1 MRLPLFLVQELMRT
15 LGVRYWCDCLS
26 MTSPTSAGLQAAVP
40 RRRRAAGG
48 PGDGGWESTAS
59 RGFDE
64 VLSTIR
70 VRGARVNNLRNVDL
84 DIPKR
89 QLVVFAGVSGSGKSS
104 LAFNTIAAESQ
115 RLLNQTYP
123 AFVQS
128 LMTQLPRP
136 DVDSLENL
144 NAAIVVNQEPMGAN
158 PRSTVGTATDAWSL
172 LRALFAQHGVPA
184 VPGPRALSFNDAAGM
199 CLDCEGSG
207 QVSALD
213 VSVVVNFSRSLNE
226 GAITFPNFAPGS
238 LFWKVY
244 TRSGHFDNDRAV
256 GKYKPAELEKLLT
269 GTGPNVET
277 GSYPMAYEGVLS
289 KIRRLYLSKPVEALK
304 PRIRAAVEQSAT
316 FEPCGGCGGS
326 RLNAAARACTI
337 GKLCISD
344 CHDTQVSDLAVWVA
358 SLTFPGPSLLQ
369 DQLVAILGDLQ
380 RVGLSYLS
388 LSRPTGTLS
397 GGEAQRIR
405 TVQHLDSALT
415 ELTYVFDEPAAGL
428 HPHDTA
434 RVIELLQALRDKGNT
449 VLVVEHNPDIIDAA
463 DHIIEL
469 GPRAGIHGG
478 QVVYQGDRAGLA
490 RAGTLT
496 GRHLTARQPIKRD
509 VRAPHGTLVID
520 HATTNNLKNVSIK
533 IPLGVVVAVT
543 GVAGAGKTSL
553 IYGSLPRNEE
563 FTFLDQTPIR
573 GSRRSNTGTYT
584 GLMDTIRADF
594 AKTNG
599 VQAGLFSANST
610 GACRDCSGLGVTYTE
625 TTVAEPV
632 PVTCQSCHGQRFI
645 DEVLQYQLRGR
656 NISEV
661 LAMPID
667 EAANFFTDPPTHAML
682 STLVD
687 VGIGYITLGQP
698 LSTLSGGERQRLRL
712 AIGMRRRA
720 AVYVL
725 DEPANGLHLADIDHL
740 IKLLDR
746 LVDDGASVIV
756 IEHNR
761 DVIAR
766 ADWVIDL
773 GPGAGHDGGTVV
785 FQGTPAELVKAKTT
799 TGEHLHAT
807 HR

>member
-1 MRLPLFLVQELMRT
+1 M
-15 LGVRYWCDCLS
+15 
-26 MTSPTSAGLQAAVP
+26 
-40 RRRRAAGG
+40 
-48 PGDGGWESTAS
+48 
-59 RGFDE
+59 
-64 VLSTIR
+64 IR

-104 LAFNTIAAESQ
+104 LAFDTIAAESQ
-115 RLLNQTYP
+115 RLLNETYP

-128 LMTQLPRP
+128 LMPRLPRP
-136 DVDSLENL
+136 DVDRLENL
-144 NAAIVVNQEPMGAN
+144 NAAIVVNQDPMGAN

-172 LRALFAQHGVPA
+172 LRALFAQYGVPA
-184 VPGPRALSFNDAAGM
+184 VRGPRALSFNDAAGM

-213 VSVVVNFSRSLNE
+213 VRAVVDFSRSLNA

-244 TRSGHFDNDRAV
+244 TRSGHFDNDLPV
-256 GKYKPAELEKLLT
+256 GKYSSTRLEKLLN

-289 KIRRLYLSKPVEALK
+289 KIRRLYLSKSVETLK
-304 PRIRAAVEQSAT
+304 PRIRTAVQDSAT
-316 FEPCGGCGGS
+316 VQPCLACGGS
-326 RLNAAARACTI
+326 RLNAAARACTLNQRSI
-337 GKLCISD
+337 AD
-344 CHDTQVSDLAVWVA
+344 CHDMQVSDLASWIA
-358 SLTFPGPSLLQ
+358 ALKLGGTSLLQ
-369 DQLVAILGDLQ
+369 DQLVAILADLH

-405 TVQHLDSALT
+405 TVAHLDSALT

-434 RVIELLQALRDKGNT
+434 RVIELLQELRDKGNS
-449 VLVVEHNPDIIDAA
+449 VLVVEHNPDVIGAA

-469 GPRAGIHGG
+469 GPRAGVHGG
-478 QVVYQGDRAGLA
+478 QIVYQGDSAGLTK
-490 RAGTLT
+490 AGTLT
-496 GRHLTARQPIKRD
+496 GDHLSAHQPIKTD
-509 VRAPHGTLVID
+509 VRSPLGTLVID
-520 HATTNNLKNVSIK
+520 HATTNNLKNVSLK
-533 IPLGVVVAVT
+533 IPLGVLVAVT

-553 IYGSLPRNEE
+553 IYGSLPRSEE
-563 FTFLDQTPIR
+563 FAFLDQTPIR

-584 GLMDTIRADF
+584 GLLDTIRADF
-594 AKTNG
+594 ANANG
-599 VQAGLFSANST
+599 VKAGLFSANSV
-610 GACRDCSGLGVTYTE
+610 GACPDCGGLGVTYTE
-625 TTVAEPV
+625 TTVADPV
-632 PVTCQSCHGQRFI
+632 PLTCQSCHGQCFT
-645 DEVLQYQLRGR
+645 DDVLQYTLRGE
-656 NISEV
+656 NISQV
-661 LAMPID
+661 LAMPIE
-667 EAANFFTDPPTHAML
+667 EAANFFTDPPVHDML
-682 STLVD
+682 TKLIA
-687 VGIGYITLGQP
+687 VGIGYLTLGQP

-725 DEPANGLHLADIDHL
+725 DEPANGLHLADVDNL
-740 IKLLDR
+740 IGLLDQ
-746 LVDDGASVIV
+746 LVEHGASVIV

-773 GPGAGHDGGTVV
+773 GPGAGHDGGTIV
-785 FQGTPAELVKAKTT
+785 FQGTPTELSKTT
-799 TGEHLHAT
+799 THTGRHLHAT